1 MSTTAIAATT
11 AGEDRPVRRRAA
23 FRKLRVSGVEKL
35 CADAVAVSFAVPEEL
50 ADEFDFRYLV
60 GVLSVMADKDVDGI
74 LDAARREADKAFERA
89 ASYRFARHESPDTWG
104 AARRHAPPFKVA
116 GD

>member
-50 ADEFDFRYLV
+50 ADEFDFLP
-60 GVLSVMADKDVDGI
+60 GQSLT
-74 LDAARREADKAFERA
+74 LRRRD
-89 ASYRFARHESPDTWG
+89 
-104 AARRHAPPFKVA
+104 
-116 GD
+116 